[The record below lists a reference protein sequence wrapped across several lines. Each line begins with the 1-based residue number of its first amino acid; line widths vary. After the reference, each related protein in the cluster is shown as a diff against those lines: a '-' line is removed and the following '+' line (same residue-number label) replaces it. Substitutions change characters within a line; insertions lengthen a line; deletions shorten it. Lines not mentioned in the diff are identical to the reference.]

1 MRGLFNT
8 LPSLLK
14 QRKLKYHPRRR
25 PKKMREHTGG
35 ADFFRHV
42 STLRVDLERRRN
54 IHCKPDEE
62 GNKDQDKEQ
71 DEDKDE
77 DDEED
82 SV

>member
-1 MRGLFNT
+1 
-8 LPSLLK
+8 
-14 QRKLKYHPRRR
+14 
-25 PKKMREHTGG
+25 MREHTGG

-62 GNKDQDKEQ
+62 GNKDQDKDQ

>member
-1 MRGLFNT
+1 M
-8 LPSLLK
+8 
-14 QRKLKYHPRRR
+14 
-25 PKKMREHTGG
+25 
-35 ADFFRHV
+35 DFFRHV
-42 STLRVDLERRRN
+42 SSLRVDSERRRN
-54 IHCKPDEE
+54 IHFKPDEE

>member
-1 MRGLFNT
+1 M
-8 LPSLLK
+8 
-14 QRKLKYHPRRR
+14 
-25 PKKMREHTGG
+25 
-35 ADFFRHV
+35 DFFRHV

-62 GNKDQDKEQ
+62 GNKDQDKDQ

-82 SV
+82 SVWGLAKQTVNGSSLLISTNDRKTSDQPSVEES